1 MIGGVCAAGVAIIVV
16 LIVII
21 IIGLVLLWRRKS
33 DALTLTIQGEQR
45 CASQTH
51 YTHVYIQCWE

>member
-1 MIGGVCAAGVAIIVV
+1 MIFLAPQVIGAVCAAGGAIIVV
-16 LIVII
+16 LVAII

-45 CASQTH
+45 
-51 YTHVYIQCWE
+51 